1 MEARVK
7 LTLRFQTNI
16 GPRVGVLEVSD
27 EAAAIAI
34 LNAHLAGGSEGAL
47 CPEMPRLSMK
57 DHIAQHKRKQKRARS
72 KAVPAPNVLPLRKQ
86 RT

>member
-1 MEARVK
+1 MSKCLFHWRTA
-7 LTLRFQTNI
+7 L
-16 GPRVGVLEVSD
+16 GPRTVIVEISD
-27 EAAAIAI
+27 PETAQAVI
-34 LNAHLAGGSEGAL
+34 NAHLALGENASR
-47 CPEMPRLSMK
+47 CSEMPRLSLS